1 MNLGKATFKKVA
13 SKKEVSKQQLKTGER
28 WARKRMRRQVSYL
41 GVDFTERGPLAVQL
55 LTWILMKSKQNDGG
69 SRR

>member
-13 SKKEVSKQQLKTGER
+13 SNKEGSKQQLKTGER

-41 GVDFTERGPLAVQL
+41 GVDFIE
-55 LTWILMKSKQNDGG
+55 
-69 SRR
+69 

>member
-41 GVDFTERGPLAVQL
+41 GVDL
-55 LTWILMKSKQNDGG
+55 QNEVLWLFNC
-69 SRR
+69 